1 MVNTKY
7 LGFLVVD
14 KKTTEQR
21 FHVVDMDNVPPLM
34 QPPEEMLKVVP
45 TMIRKYV
52 EMDHNLVGW
61 ELVHFTNWVL
71 AFARM
76 SPLKRQRSKLDVTIW
91 GLPDQESA
99 KQLYA
104 NYRDNMTHAHVVT
117 QEHNIKK

>member
-14 KKTTEQR
+14 KKTTEKR
-21 FHVVDMDNVPPLM
+21 FHVVDMDNMPPLL
-34 QPPEEMLKVVP
+34 QPPAEMLKVVP

-52 EMDHNLVGW
+52 EMDRNLVGW

-71 AFARM
+71 AFTRM

-91 GLPDQESA
+91 ALPDQESA
-99 KQLYA
+99 SQLYA
-104 NYRDNMTHAHVVT
+104 EWRANNAQGHMVA
-117 QEHNIKK
+117 QEYNVA